1 MMQYYEDTIAAIS
14 TMSGGGGIGII
25 RISGI
30 NAIDVA
36 DKIFVDT
43 KRAADSVARMSTH
56 TIKYGYIINHET
68 NQILDECLVSLMRAP
83 KSYTKED
90 VVEINCHGGY
100 AVMHSILALIYK
112 NGARPAEPGEFTKR
126 AFLNGRIALSG
137 AEAVMDLI
145 NAKTS
150 EAHKAAISQL
160 SGRLDNELNDICEKL
175 SLCLAQIEVAIDYP
189 EYEMEEDTAQEAMN
203 TLERIEEQLKKMSAT
218 YSRGKIIKDGFK
230 VAIAGKPNAGKSSL
244 LNVLYGSDRAIVT
257 NIPGTTRDIIE
268 VNIDVDGIPII
279 ITDTA
284 GLRETQDIVEK
295 IGVDRSYI
303 AISDSDLILY
313 VIDAQ
318 GNTEEEK
325 ELLFE
330 ISQRYNVPIMTI
342 INKTDLIDKKREI
355 ELFEVFSQ
363 YEPIMISILSNQG
376 IEEIFNRLRRI
387 FTEKGVYMNTENIIT
402 NERHK
407 KLLDSSIEAITKAKE
422 SYKNNMPID
431 CISYDI
437 WECGKYL
444 EKITGKSIEADV
456 VETIFSQFCLGK

>member
-1 MMQYYEDTIAAIS
+1 MKQYLEDTIAAIS

-56 TIKYGYIINHET
+56 TIKYGYIVDPST
-68 NQILDECLVSLMRAP
+68 DTVLDECLITLMRGP

-100 AVMHSILALIYK
+100 AVMHSILSLIYK

-150 EAHKAAISQL
+150 QAQKAAINQL
-160 SGRLDNELNDICEKL
+160 SGRLDRELNDICEKL

-189 EYEMEEDTAQEAMN
+189 EYEMEEDTAKEAMQ
-203 TLERIEEQLKKMSAT
+203 TLESIEKQLKAMACT
-218 YSRGKIIKDGFK
+218 YSRGRIIKDGFK

-244 LNVLYGSDRAIVT
+244 LNVLYGSERAIVT
-257 NIPGTTRDIIE
+257 DIPGTTRDIIE

-279 ITDTA
+279 VTDTA
-284 GLRETQDIVEK
+284 GLRETEDVVER
-295 IGVDRSYI
+295 IGVDRSYT
-303 AISDSDLILY
+303 AISDSDLIMY
-313 VIDAQ
+313 VIDSQ
-318 GNTEEEK
+318 CDIDEEK
-325 ELLFE
+325 ELLSD
-330 ISQRYNVPIMTI
+330 ISQRYNLPILTI
-342 INKTDLIDKKREI
+342 INKTDLIDDAGEKKLCE
-355 ELFEVFSQ
+355 EFSQ
-363 YEPIMISILSNQG
+363 YDPVMISILSNNG
-376 IEEIFNRLRRI
+376 IEGIFEKLRRI

-402 NERHK
+402 SERHK
-407 KLLDSSIEAITKAKE
+407 NLLDSSIDAITKAKE

-437 WECGKYL
+437 WECGKFL